1 MEYVPEYELVF
12 LNELHEKLKCLDPRR
27 TPVAG
32 LYRILGRLVE
42 HDLNRQIAKIE
53 SCFHRAYNSPS
64 DPAENPLVK
73 AETADP
79 LIVDLTQ
86 ENNEEHED
94 YQESSSN
101 PPEMSGV
108 IELAQVMDEGIPHP
122 LGESSMTAT
131 DSIENS
137 DKNRISPL
145 PFSSSSSLPTSQQRK
160 KKQQNHGVRGVL
172 APKVILRIDTQL
184 LGSWRYEPRALFEFM
199 GEVLYENG
207 RWIMQARAYRNMEG
221 LDLYTFR
228 HSVLLTRELVHTYQ
242 ERRGQG
248 AESSNTNH

>member
-1 MEYVPEYELVF
+1 
-12 LNELHEKLKCLDPRR
+12 
-27 TPVAG
+27 
-32 LYRILGRLVE
+32 LVE
-42 HDLNRQIAKIE
+42 HDLDRQIAKVE

-64 DPAENPLVK
+64 DTADNPLVK
-73 AETADP
+73 TETVDP
-79 LIVDLTQ
+79 IIVDLTQ

-94 YQESSSN
+94 DQESSSN
-101 PPEMSGV
+101 LPEMSGV

-122 LGESSMTAT
+122 LGESLMTAT

-137 DKNRISPL
+137 DKSRISP
-145 PFSSSSSLPTSQQRK
+145 SSLPTSQQRK
-160 KKQQNHGVRGVL
+160 KKQQNHGVRRVL

-199 GEVLYENG
+199 GEVMYENG
-207 RWIMQARAYRNMEG
+207 RWIMQARTYRNMEG

-242 ERRGQG
+242 ERREQG
-248 AESSNTNH
+248 AESSNTNQ